1 MEIQFKLENFEGPLD
16 LLIHL
21 VEKNELNINEISI
34 SKIIDEYLLYIESA
48 KEEKLSV
55 KTEFLLMASELLEI
69 KALSVLNKKE
79 KEEKIEDLE
88 FRIREYK
95 KYKELSE
102 QLSEYEKEYNI
113 SYTKDGEIF
122 EKSESQEI
130 DISSLTL
137 QRIFDEYKKFFYEEK
152 REEMKINVEPIFS
165 VQEGIDEITQ
175 KLGSDKKLIFSS
187 LLAKNY
193 SRIKIVALFLAI
205 LELYRNGII
214 DIISEENIQIELVG
228 WNKMENMFLFVY
240 GRLREFYSK
249 EKLEDVKSMITS
261 KAETKG
267 LLFDYNGDAV
277 MIEDVDHTVY
287 GNLIVASD
295 MNLLLRHTDN
305 FMGFNKRNICRRDN
319 RAC

>member
-287 GNLIVASD
+287 GNLIIIK
-295 MNLLLRHTDN
+295 
-305 FMGFNKRNICRRDN
+305 FNNIKIIK
-319 RAC
+319 

>member
-165 VQEGIDEITQ
+165 VKEGIDEITQ

-228 WNKMENMFLFVY
+228 
-240 GRLREFYSK
+240 
-249 EKLEDVKSMITS
+249 
-261 KAETKG
+261 
-267 LLFDYNGDAV
+267 
-277 MIEDVDHTVY
+277 
-287 GNLIVASD
+287 
-295 MNLLLRHTDN
+295 
-305 FMGFNKRNICRRDN
+305 
-319 RAC
+319 

>member
-228 WNKMENMFLFVY
+228 
-240 GRLREFYSK
+240 
-249 EKLEDVKSMITS
+249 
-261 KAETKG
+261 
-267 LLFDYNGDAV
+267 
-277 MIEDVDHTVY
+277 
-287 GNLIVASD
+287 
-295 MNLLLRHTDN
+295 
-305 FMGFNKRNICRRDN
+305 
-319 RAC
+319 

>member
-88 FRIREYK
+88 FTIREYK

-228 WNKMENMFLFVY
+228 
-240 GRLREFYSK
+240 
-249 EKLEDVKSMITS
+249 
-261 KAETKG
+261 
-267 LLFDYNGDAV
+267 
-277 MIEDVDHTVY
+277 
-287 GNLIVASD
+287 
-295 MNLLLRHTDN
+295 
-305 FMGFNKRNICRRDN
+305 
-319 RAC
+319 